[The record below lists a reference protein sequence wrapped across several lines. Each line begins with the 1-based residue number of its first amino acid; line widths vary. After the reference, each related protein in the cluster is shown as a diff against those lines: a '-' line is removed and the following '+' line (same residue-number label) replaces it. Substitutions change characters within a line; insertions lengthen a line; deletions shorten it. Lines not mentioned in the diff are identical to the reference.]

1 MQVREFQK
9 IKTLLFDGES
19 ALRSSAAQ
27 RDIKNKLGIT
37 VHADP
42 YWKRSFA
49 ERAIYEIKLRM
60 AIHLDFKG
68 KKNHPSPPN
77 SLSLQLNKNLFRLS
91 LEQMER

>member
-60 AIHLDFKG
+60 SIHLNFNG
-68 KKNHPSPPN
+68 KKNHPPF
-77 SLSLQLNKNLFRLS
+77 SLIAIKQKLI
-91 LEQMER
+91 

>member
-60 AIHLDFKG
+60 SIHLDFKG
-68 KKNHPSPPN
+68 KKNHPSPPQ
-77 SLSLQLNKNLFRLS
+77 LSLIAIKQKLI
-91 LEQMER
+91 